1 MGSLCASG
9 YSGPVPRH
17 KEPVRHVQEILN
29 RYAEL
34 VRAYATRLNL
44 VSSDDLDRFEERH
57 IKDSLRVLPLLER
70 SLGGPC
76 VDVGSGAGLPG
87 IPLAAASPDRM
98 WRLIEPRRKRSG
110 FLEEA
115 VRELGLDNVEV
126 LAVTAEQ
133 AAGDPLLAR
142 GHVFAV
148 ARALAAP
155 EVALDLLVP
164 LVQAGGMAATFLGE
178 RAVAPLGSEAG
189 VEGVAIVRVNGVAEE
204 G

>member
-1 MGSLCASG
+1 M
-9 YSGPVPRH
+9 
-17 KEPVRHVQEILN
+17 QEILN

-44 VSSDDLDRFEERH
+44 VSLDDLDRFEARH
-57 IKDSLRVLPLLER
+57 IQDSLRVLPLLE
-70 SLGGPC
+70 GAPEGPC

-110 FLEEA
+110 FVEEA

-126 LAVTAEQ
+126 LAVSAEQ
-133 AAGDPLLAR
+133 AARDPLLAK

-155 EVALDLLVP
+155 EVALSLLVP

-178 RAVAPLGSEAG
+178 RAVAPPGSEPWA
-189 VEGVAIVRVNGVAEE
+189 EGVAIVRVDGVAEE
-204 G
+204 S